1 MCPPAKVPPCQ
12 RGGREAAGGF
22 PLSEN
27 ISGALLLSVGAHSV
41 RPRAAEV
48 VGPYGVYRTGFCIFV
63 GAGVLTRPPFPS
75 ARLEPRR
82 RQRRFQKG
90 EFQAFDYF
98 PVSGS
103 ERRGESGQLSDPR
116 LCDDCQARLI
126 GGPRKMGVQGVSGM
140 EAGAAQTRLPI
151 ALTPGASLASFWASR
166 KKLAAGAAK
175 LPSDFKL

>member
-1 MCPPAKVPPCQ
+1 MWPPAKAPLVK

-22 PLSEN
+22 PLPEN
-27 ISGALLLSVGAHSV
+27 IYGALLLSVGAHSV

-126 GGPRKMGVQGVSGM
+126 GGPRKMGVQGGERHGGRGGADAPADCAYPRCLFGFFLGIQKEARRRSG
-140 EAGAAQTRLPI
+140 ETPQRL
-151 ALTPGASLASFWASR
+151 
-166 KKLAAGAAK
+166 
-175 LPSDFKL
+175 